1 MIIDRTLEDVEY
13 AKANPTST
21 EDLKGSYNNSDLNR
35 VEEKV
40 EELYNILKGYSYDGK
55 IEVIKTDW
63 LKTDFFTPNDD
74 TRYLG
79 NIRKLI
85 NSYFIKNDTP
95 SLPNTM
101 EMLTY
106 EDANAIEKI
115 LVDIENII
123 INMEQ
128 TFVYSGVSNSG
139 QNRVWQQR
147 FRRKYLTVRGYTM
160 FVDADGNEFVTA
172 DDEEL
177 YVKE

>member
-1 MIIDRTLEDVEY
+1 MITDRTLEDVEY

-40 EELYNILKGYSYDGK
+40 EELYNILKEYLYDGK

-63 LKTDFFTPNDD
+63 LKTDFFTLNDS

-95 SLPNTM
+95 SLPSTM

-106 EDANAIEKI
+106 EEANAIEKI
-115 LVDIENII
+115 LVDIEDII
-123 INMEQ
+123 KNMEQ
-128 TFVYSGVSNSG
+128 VFVYSGVANSG
-139 QNRVWQQR
+139 QSRMWQQR
-147 FRRKYLTVRGYTM
+147 FRRKYLTERKYTA
-160 FVDADGNEFVTA
+160 FVEADGNEFVTA

>member
-1 MIIDRTLEDVEY
+1 MITDRTLEDVEY
-13 AKANPTST
+13 AKANPTSA

-40 EELYNILKGYSYDGK
+40 EELYNILKGYSYDGE

-63 LKTDFFTPNDD
+63 LKTDFFTPNDS
-74 TRYLG
+74 TRYIG

-85 NSYFIKNDTP
+85 NSYFVKSDTP
-95 SLPNTM
+95 SLPSTM

-115 LVDIENII
+115 LVDIEDII
-123 INMEQ
+123 QNMEQ
-128 TFVYSGVSNSG
+128 VFVYSGVANSG

-147 FRRKYLTVRGYTM
+147 FRRKYLTERGHTV
-160 FVDADGNEFVTA
+160 FVDADGNKFVTA

-177 YVKE
+177 HVKE

>member
-1 MIIDRTLEDVEY
+1 MITDRTLEDVEY

-40 EELYNILKGYSYDGK
+40 EELYNILKEYSYDGK
-55 IEVIKTDW
+55 IEVVKTDW
-63 LKTDFFTPNDD
+63 SKTDFFTPNDSA
-74 TRYLG
+74 RYLG

-85 NSYFIKNDTP
+85 NSYFVKSDKL

-106 EDANAIEKI
+106 EEANAIEKI
-115 LVDIENII
+115 LVDIEDII
-123 INMEQ
+123 QNMEQ
-128 TFVYSGVSNSG
+128 VFIYSGVAKSG
-139 QNRVWQQR
+139 QSRMWQQR
-147 FRRKYLTVRGYTM
+147 FRRKYLTERGYTA
-160 FVDADGNEFVTA
+160 FVDADGNKFVTA
-172 DDEEL
+172 NDEEL